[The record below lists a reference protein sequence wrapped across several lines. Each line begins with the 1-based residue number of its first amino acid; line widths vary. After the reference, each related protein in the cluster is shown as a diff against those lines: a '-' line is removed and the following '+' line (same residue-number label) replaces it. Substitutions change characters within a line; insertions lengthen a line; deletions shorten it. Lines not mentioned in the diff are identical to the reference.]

1 MLINNSNFFKRKPV
15 INKNLGSVSQNGVL
29 GRIYL
34 QQIKESYGN
43 EQVIR
48 NLSRIQ
54 DKDGISTLGKGYGTL
69 FDYSVF

>member
-1 MLINNSNFFKRKPV
+1 MIINNSNFFKPKTV
-15 INKNLGSVSQNGVL
+15 INKNLGAVSQNGVL

-34 QQIKESYGN
+34 QQVKESYGN
-43 EQVIR
+43 GQVIR

-54 DKDGISTLGKGYGTL
+54 DKDRVSTLGKGYGTL